1 MGKLLKSCL
10 SGACSIFT
18 ALILIFYL
26 FGHYASAARLP
37 AMTGEMVTALFVA
50 SLCFSFSSL
59 VLKINKIHKSV
70 AYPIHCV
77 CCVAAAFFLYVNV
90 LGKAAT
96 PSGKMVCIVL
106 TLVIYA
112 IVMLVRGL
120 ILSVIEKRK
129 DK

>member
-1 MGKLLKSCL
+1 MGKLLKICI

-37 AMTGEMVTALFVA
+37 AMTGDMVTALFVA

-59 VLKINKIHKSV
+59 VLKIKKIHKGIT
-70 AYPIHCV
+70 YPLHCIL
-77 CCVAAAFFLYVNV
+77 CVAAAFFLYVNV

-106 TLVIYA
+106 TIVIYA
-112 IVMLVRGL
+112 IIMLVRGL
-120 ILSVIEKRK
+120 ILSAIEKGK
-129 DK
+129 DN